1 MTSILL
7 LAFAAAVVVLC
18 LTFIILLLRFFK
30 SQLKSSYRMVSK
42 FQDDAEKASLE
53 NKRLEAYIDNLAAE
67 IDKKRK
73 GDGDQK
79 K

>member
-1 MTSILL
+1 
-7 LAFAAAVVVLC
+7 
-18 LTFIILLLRFFK
+18 
-30 SQLKSSYRMVSK
+30 MVSK
-42 FQDDAEKASLE
+42 FQDDAEKAQVE

-73 GDGDQK
+73 DEQK